1 MQQRPARAP
10 EQHHKM
16 AEHDKP
22 GMQSTL
28 AGYLTGCIVQFAPE
42 LNDTHCLLL
51 SFQTNF
57 FFKLMDFLQ
66 NRIPA
71 CSLFFRLA

>member
-1 MQQRPARAP
+1 
-10 EQHHKM
+10 M
-16 AEHDKP
+16 AKQYKP
-22 GMQSTL
+22 RIETTL

-57 FFKLMDFLQ
+57 FFKLMDFLK
-66 NRIPA
+66 NRFPVY
-71 CSLFFRLA
+71 SLFFWLA

>member
-1 MQQRPARAP
+1 
-10 EQHHKM
+10 M
-16 AEHDKP
+16 AEQYKP
-22 GMQSTL
+22 RLQATL
-28 AGYLTGCIVQFAPE
+28 AGYLTGCIVQLAPE

-66 NRIPA
+66 NRFPV